1 MGFKLKEC
9 REKAN
14 MSQIE
19 LSKKSGV
26 SRGTIISIE
35 TNSTKSTSTKVLEK
49 LAKALGVSICDIF
62 FAADV

>member
-14 MSQIE
+14 MSQVE

-26 SRGTIISIE
+26 SRGTIVSIE

-49 LAKALGVSICDIF
+49 LAKALGVSISDIF
-62 FAADV
+62 FTHSV

>member
-9 REKAN
+9 RENAK
-14 MSQIE
+14 MSQME

-35 TNSTKSTSTKVLEK
+35 NNSAKNTSTKVLAK
-49 LAKALGVSICDIF
+49 LAKALGVSISDIF
-62 FAADV
+62 FANSV